1 MERCKGGE
9 TGDRYQVSGG
19 GRGSENVQRCK
30 GAKVEARGSRC
41 KRQWESAKVGEG
53 LTGVGNWV
61 CWNYDFSNFAFVH
74 LRGSFR

>member
-1 MERCKGGE
+1 MEAKDKQERQCKG
-9 TGDRYQVSGG
+9 
-19 GRGSENVQRCK
+19 
-30 GAKVEARGSRC
+30 
-41 KRQWESAKVGEG
+41 AKVGEG